1 MRSVLK
7 VKPMEVMCSKLRGLI
22 TKMMMISMMMGCV
35 SGTGTLH
42 RVGGKLGWTPS
53 VNFTE
58 WSSHE
63 SFYVND
69 WLIFNFDKN
78 MYNVLEVNKTSY
90 ESCND
95 QGFIKNITKG
105 GRDVFQLTEPRPY
118 YFLSG
123 RGFCWGGLKAAI
135 FVQETAPTPAPVQAR
150 NGSPSSTGSR
160 IMALVMVAA
169 SISLTWT
176 VL

>member
-7 VKPMEVMCSKLRGLI
+7 VKPMEVMCSKIRGLI

-69 WLIFNFDKN
+69 WLSILSLSLSSFLHNHRLLTINQVCALRTERK
-78 MYNVLEVNKTSY
+78 LEN
-90 ESCND
+90 
-95 QGFIKNITKG
+95 
-105 GRDVFQLTEPRPY
+105 
-118 YFLSG
+118 
-123 RGFCWGGLKAAI
+123 W
-135 FVQETAPTPAPVQAR
+135 
-150 NGSPSSTGSR
+150 
-160 IMALVMVAA
+160 
-169 SISLTWT
+169 ISLTIIMIYDSFFFFLFLT
-176 VL
+176 LPANLSYF

>member
-1 MRSVLK
+1 
-7 VKPMEVMCSKLRGLI
+7 
-22 TKMMMISMMMGCV
+22 
-35 SGTGTLH
+35 
-42 RVGGKLGWTPS
+42 
-53 VNFTE
+53 
-58 WSSHE
+58 
-63 SFYVND
+63 
-69 WLIFNFDKN
+69 

-95 QGFIKNITKG
+95 QGFMKNITKG

-135 FVQETAPTPAPVQAR
+135 FVQETAPTPPPAPAQAR

-160 IMALVMVAA
+160 IMALVMVAV
-169 SISLTWT
+169 SISLTWSM
-176 VL
+176 LR